1 MATDLSLLGEVFVIS
16 SLFLLAIGY
25 YISEREHV
33 LLGKRFPTKIGNQ
46 FSILGWLCLGF
57 FWWIQV
63 EYYILIK
70 DPVNALICAA
80 AVPFFGYLAYH
91 EYLSIIWKSTYE
103 PLRWLAAMTVV
114 AGGIYFFVERVPL
127 LAGWLIH
134 LVAEQSIWL
143 LDIFGI
149 ENTLG
154 PIDYGEGSK
163 VYRSGSEHEEV
174 RVAIEG
180 DSWKSPLAPSVNIVL
195 ACTALQSMIIFV
207 GGVICTKA
215 PLHRRF
221 KAFLVTVP
229 PIYIL
234 NLVRNA
240 VVIWLTYEHVWGV
253 DTFFWAHAVYAKIG
267 SLLALIVLAIAVF
280 HFLPEMQDSILGV
293 IDLPLREVPEGA
305 PKLPFAKGMPSLVMY
320 VVIFGLI
327 LFPFGASA
335 NSISEQ
341 GIVVDWPLEEMYI
354 ISLILVILSLFL
366 LCFYRDPNREIQS
379 GIVSPADGLVQK
391 VVSKKGMIHISV
403 FMGLQNVHVNRSP
416 IEGKV
421 ISQKHKPGGNLPAF
435 SKDSDRNERLITKL
449 DTDLGTFKITQI
461 AGFLVR
467 RIVSYIEPNE
477 FIRKGKR
484 IGLIHFGSRVDL
496 AFESSGIKIKI
507 KEGDRV
513 LAGQTI
519 AIFTPLSELST
530 TDKIIEVP
538 KRLLSK
544 LKVTANEEAK
554 NVTNIIHNIH
564 DSVMNRKDKVSN
576 MRREK

>member
-25 YISEREHV
+25 YLSERDHIF
-33 LLGKRFPTKIGNQ
+33 LGKRFPTKIGNQ
-46 FSILGWLCLGF
+46 FSILGWLSLGF

-91 EYLSIIWKSTYE
+91 EYLSIIWKSPYE

-134 LVAEQSIWL
+134 LVAEQSIWI
-143 LDIFGI
+143 LDIFGV

-154 PIDYGEGSK
+154 SIDYGEGSK
-163 VYRSGSEHEEV
+163 IYRSGSEHEEV
-174 RVAIEG
+174 RVSIEG
-180 DSWKSPLAPSVNIVL
+180 GSWKDPLAPSVNIVL

-215 PLHRRF
+215 PLNRRF
-221 KAFLVTVP
+221 NAFLVTVP

-293 IDLPLREVPEGA
+293 IDLPLREMPEGA
-305 PKLPFAKGMPSLVMY
+305 PKIPFAKDMPNMVIY
-320 VVIFGLI
+320 VIVSGLI
-327 LFPFGASA
+327 LFPFGVSS

-341 GIVVDWPLEEMYI
+341 GIVVDWPLEEMYV
-354 ISLILVILSLFL
+354 ISLVLIILSIFL
-366 LCFYRDPNREIQS
+366 LCFYRDPYREIQE
-379 GIVSPADGLVQK
+379 GIVSSADGLVQK
-391 VVSKKGMIHISV
+391 VETKRGMVHISV

-416 IEGKV
+416 IDGKI
-421 ISQKHKPGGNLPAF
+421 ISQRHKPGGNLPAF
-435 SKDSDRNERLITKL
+435 SKDSNRNERLITKL
-449 DTDLGTFKITQI
+449 DTDLGIFKITQI

-477 FIRKGKR
+477 FIKKGGR

-496 AFESSGIKIKI
+496 DFESSGIRIKI
-507 KEGDRV
+507 KEGDRI

-519 AIFTPLSELST
+519 AEFTPMSSLSVAEKLM
-530 TDKIIEVP
+530 EGP

-544 LKVTANEEAK
+544 IQASA
-554 NVTNIIHNIH
+554 I
-564 DSVMNRKDKVSN
+564 DKGD
-576 MRREK
+576 

>member
-1 MATDLSLLGEVFVIS
+1 MATDFSMLGEVFVIS

-33 LLGKRFPTKIGNQ
+33 FLGMRFPTKIGNQ
-46 FSILGWLCLGF
+46 FSILGWICLGF

-80 AVPFFGYLAYH
+80 AIPFFGYLAYH
-91 EYLSIIWKSTYE
+91 EYLSIIWKLPYE

-134 LVAEQSIWL
+134 LVAEQSIWF
-143 LDIFGI
+143 LDIFNL
-149 ENTLG
+149 ELSLG
-154 PIDYGEGSK
+154 QIDYGEGSK
-163 VYRSGSEHEEV
+163 IYRSGSEHEEV
-174 RVAIEG
+174 RVSVEG
-180 DSWKSPLAPSVNIVL
+180 DSWKNPLAPSVNIVL

-215 PLHRRF
+215 PLHSRF
-221 KAFLVTVP
+221 NAFLVTVP

-267 SLLALIVLAIAVF
+267 SLLALVVLAIAVF

-293 IDLPLREVPEGA
+293 IDLPLREAPEGA
-305 PKLPFAKGMPSLVMY
+305 SKLPFAKDMPNM
-320 VVIFGLI
+320 VIYIIVSGLI
-327 LFPFGASA
+327 LFPFGASS
-335 NSISEQ
+335 NSISDQ
-341 GIVVDWPLEEMYI
+341 GIVVDLPLEEMYV
-354 ISLILVILSLFL
+354 ISLILIVLSIFL
-366 LCFYRDPNREIQS
+366 LCFYRDPYREIQD

-391 VVSKKGMIHISV
+391 VETKRGMIHISV
-403 FMGLQNVHVNRSP
+403 FMGVQNVHVNRSP
-416 IEGKV
+416 IDGKV
-421 ISQKHKPGGNLPAF
+421 ISQNHKSGGDTPAF
-435 SKDSDRNERLITKL
+435 SKDSDKNERLITKL
-449 DTDLGTFKITQI
+449 DTDLGIFKITQI

-467 RIVSYIEPNE
+467 RIVRYIEPNE
-477 FIRKGKR
+477 LIGKGER

-496 AFESSGIKIKI
+496 AFESSGIRVKVK
-507 KEGDRV
+507 KGDRI

-519 AIFTPLSELST
+519 AEFTPMSSLSVAEKLL
-530 TDKIIEVP
+530 EGP

-544 LKVTANEEAK
+544 IQASA
-554 NVTNIIHNIH
+554 I
-564 DSVMNRKDKVSN
+564 DK
-576 MRREK
+576 ED

>member
-25 YISEREHV
+25 YLSERDHIF
-33 LLGKRFPTKIGNQ
+33 LGKRFPTKIGNQ
-46 FSILGWLCLGF
+46 FSILGWLSLGF

-91 EYLSIIWKSTYE
+91 EYLSIIWKSPYE

-134 LVAEQSIWL
+134 LVAEQSIWI
-143 LDIFGI
+143 LDIFGV

-154 PIDYGEGSK
+154 SIDYGEGSK
-163 VYRSGSEHEEV
+163 IYRSGSEHEEV
-174 RVAIEG
+174 RVSIEG
-180 DSWKSPLAPSVNIVL
+180 GSWKNPLAPSVNIVL

-215 PLHRRF
+215 PLNRRF
-221 KAFLVTVP
+221 NAFLVTVP

-267 SLLALIVLAIAVF
+267 SLLALVVLAIAVF

-293 IDLPLREVPEGA
+293 IDLPLREMPEGA
-305 PKLPFAKGMPSLVMY
+305 PKIPFAKDMPNMVIY
-320 VVIFGLI
+320 VIVSGLI
-327 LFPFGASA
+327 LFPFGASS

-341 GIVVDWPLEEMYI
+341 GIVVDWPLEEMYV
-354 ISLILVILSLFL
+354 ISLVLIILSIFL
-366 LCFYRDPNREIQS
+366 LCFYRDPYREIQE
-379 GIVSPADGLVQK
+379 GIVSSADGLVQK
-391 VVSKKGMIHISV
+391 VETKRGMVHISV

-416 IEGKV
+416 IDGKI
-421 ISQKHKPGGNLPAF
+421 ISQRHKPGGNLPAF
-435 SKDSDRNERLITKL
+435 SKDSNRNERLITKL
-449 DTDLGTFKITQI
+449 DTDLGIFKITQI

-477 FIRKGKR
+477 FIKKGGR

-496 AFESSGIKIKI
+496 DFESSGIRIKI
-507 KEGDRV
+507 KEGDRI

-519 AIFTPLSELST
+519 AEFTPMSSLSVAEKLM
-530 TDKIIEVP
+530 EGP

-544 LKVTANEEAK
+544 IQASA
-554 NVTNIIHNIH
+554 I
-564 DSVMNRKDKVSN
+564 DKGD
-576 MRREK
+576 

>member
-33 LLGKRFPTKIGNQ
+33 FLGKRFPTKIGNQ

-134 LVAEQSIWL
+134 LVAEQSIWF

-163 VYRSGSEHEEV
+163 IYRSGSEHEEV

-215 PLHRRF
+215 PLKRRF
-221 KAFLVTVP
+221 NAFLATVP

-267 SLLALIVLAIAVF
+267 SLLALVVLAVAVF

-293 IDLPLREVPEGA
+293 IDLPLREAPEGA
-305 PKLPFAKGMPSLVMY
+305 PKLPFAKDMPSLVIY
-320 VVIFGLI
+320 VIICGLI
-327 LFPFGASA
+327 LFPFGASS
-335 NSISEQ
+335 NSIIEQ

-354 ISLILVILSLFL
+354 ISLILIILSLFL
-366 LCFYRDPNREIQS
+366 LCFYRDPYRFIEG

-391 VVSKKGMIHISV
+391 ISTKRGIINISV

-416 IEGKV
+416 IDGKV
-421 ISQKHKPGGNLPAF
+421 ISQKHRSGGYTPAF
-435 SKDSDRNERLITKL
+435 SKDSDKNERLVTKL
-449 DTDLGTFKITQI
+449 DTDIGIFKITQI

-477 FIRKGKR
+477 FIRKGNR

-507 KEGDRV
+507 KEGDRI

-530 TDKIIEVP
+530 ADKIIEAP
-538 KRLLSK
+538 KRLISK
-544 LKVTANEEAK
+544 LKATASEEAK

-564 DSVMNRKDKVSN
+564 DSVMNRKDKISN
-576 MRREK
+576 TRREK